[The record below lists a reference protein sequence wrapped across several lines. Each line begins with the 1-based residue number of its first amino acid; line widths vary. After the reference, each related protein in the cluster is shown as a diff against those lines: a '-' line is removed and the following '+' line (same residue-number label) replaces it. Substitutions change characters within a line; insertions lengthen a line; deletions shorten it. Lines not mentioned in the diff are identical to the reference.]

1 MPTVFCPGCGNG
13 VSTEG
18 RKSGFCARCGKP
30 LPVILPKVP
39 PRPAALVAARPGTP
53 SSVLLAWGTV
63 RAGLGLTFYGMLLFC
78 LCALLLYVVGVTAE
92 GQQGTSALAVVAVF
106 LSVAGLFAAVAL
118 AVAGGCMSCAA
129 PGKSGAKGWAWGVCA
144 FLVASLVLGAINL
157 VTRTDSLRLEHENTA
172 RILRGEG
179 TVGSVWGEEETR
191 ILQHAFYASVAL
203 CNVCYLFFLYRVA
216 RSFRRKALSLG
227 VVSLLAL
234 VVLFVA
240 AIIVLSHE
248 EIRLPVEL
256 PFALP
261 SGELLVKLV
270 LASVTALGACYVLL
284 IGRARRAVTRGILK
298 S

>member
-1 MPTVFCPGCGNG
+1 MPVAFCPGCGNG
-13 VSTEG
+13 VAPEG
-18 RKSGFCARCGKP
+18 RKSGFCAKCGKP
-30 LPVILPKVP
+30 LPVILPKAP
-39 PRPAALVAARPGTP
+39 PRTVAPVVAKPGTP
-53 SSVLLAWGTV
+53 SPVLMAWGTV

-78 LCALLLYVVGVTAE
+78 LCALLLYVVGATAE

-144 FLVASLVLGAINL
+144 FLVTSLVLGAINL
-157 VTRTDSLRLEHENTA
+157 VTRADSLRLEHENTTHL
-172 RILRGEG
+172 LRGEA
-179 TVGSVWGEEETR
+179 TAGSVWGQEETR
-191 ILQHAFYASVAL
+191 ALRHAFYASVAL

-227 VVSLLAL
+227 VVGFLGL
-234 VVLFVA
+234 VVLFVTG
-240 AIIVLSHE
+240 IIVLSHE
-248 EIRLPVEL
+248 EVRLPVEL

-270 LASVTALGACYVLL
+270 LAGVALLGACYVLL